1 MVVGGDRWGRRQ
13 VGVAGGIAEGRQ
25 ERKTNEIAGRVL
37 EWRRQVGV
45 TEWNLQAGVTQV
57 VFYTTIIWIN
67 RVSAANVAEN
77 TTILL
82 KRAHFG

>member
-1 MVVGGDRWGRRQ
+1 MEASGWSD
-13 VGVAGGIAEGRQ
+13 GVESA
-25 ERKTNEIAGRVL
+25 
-37 EWRRQVGV
+37 
-45 TEWNLQAGVTQV
+45 AGVTQV

-67 RVSAANVAEN
+67 GVSEANVAEN

>member
-1 MVVGGDRWGRRQ
+1 M
-13 VGVAGGIAEGRQ
+13 VAGGIAEGRQ
-25 ERKTNEIAGRVL
+25 ERKTNQICWWSAGM
-37 EWRRQVGV
+37 EASGWSDGV
-45 TEWNLQAGVTQV
+45 ESAAGVTQV

-67 RVSAANVAEN
+67 GVSEANVAEN